1 MGSTSTRRLER
12 ELRLPKK
19 QVPSEKDQSAEL
31 KRLLELRK
39 AVAEH
44 RPEFVRPESWRYFR
58 LRPNW
63 RKPKGLDNKVRKSK
77 KGWPRRVKVGYRGP
91 VGARYLHSSGHSDVL
106 VHNQNELTD
115 LVPGRD
121 VVRLG
126 RTVGARK
133 RAEILKR
140 AKELGLV
147 VVNPRGLRVIEP
159 KK

>member
-1 MGSTSTRRLER
+1 M
-12 ELRLPKK
+12 PKK
-19 QVPSEKDQSAEL
+19 QVKLEKDQSSEL
-31 KRLLELRK
+31 KRLLQLRK
-39 AVAEH
+39 AISEQ

-91 VGARYLHSSGHSDVL
+91 VGARFFHSSGRSEFL
-106 VHNQNELTD
+106 VHNQHELAG
-115 LVPGRD
+115 LVPGKD
-121 VVRLG
+121 VARIG

-147 VVNPRGLRVIEP
+147 IVNPRGLRVIES